1 MIKVEKKYE
10 FARHAGPVYR
20 LCKGRSEQTFLS
32 ASGDRFIA
40 EWHPETG
47 EPSPFSV
54 KLEDPCF
61 AVNCLIEQHL
71 LLVGTQGGNLHVIDL
86 AAKQEIHNFKVHS
99 KGIFAIEHIK
109 GEHLIAVAG
118 GDGFL
123 SVWDIRTWKLVR
135 HFAVSDEKLRSLT
148 VIKDRLLVTTSGGE
162 LIVFDTPWLNELH
175 RILAHEGG
183 CYCVAEH
190 PTKPLWVSGGKDG
203 HLRFWHR
210 DDIRPV
216 RAIPA
221 HNFGIYRIAFNTNG
235 TIAASASRDKT
246 VKFWNADSF
255 DPVGRIERP
264 AQPGHTHS
272 VNDVM
277 WLDERRIVTAG
288 DDRRIILWE
297 IDLES

>member
-1 MIKVEKKYE
+1 MLQVQKKHE

-20 LCKGRSEQTFLS
+20 LCKGRSETTFLS
-32 ASGDRFIA
+32 ASGDRFVA
-40 EWHPETG
+40 EWLPDSG

-61 AVNCLIEQHL
+61 AVNCIIDEQL

-86 AAKQEIHNFKVHS
+86 AKKQELHNFKIHS
-99 KGIFAIEHIK
+99 KGIFAIERLK
-109 GEHLIAVAG
+109 GEPLVAVAG
-118 GDGFL
+118 GDGLL

-135 HFAVSDEKLRSLT
+135 HFSVSNDKLRSIT
-148 VIKDRLLVTTSGGE
+148 SSGAHLLVTTSGGE
-162 LIVFDTPWLNELH
+162 LVVFDTPWLNELD
-175 RILAHEGG
+175 RVIAHEGG

-190 PTKPLWVSGGKDG
+190 PRKPLWVSGGKDG

-210 DDIRPV
+210 NGIRPV

-221 HNFGIYRIAFNTNG
+221 HNFGIYRILFNPSG

-246 VKFWNADSF
+246 VKFWNAESF
-255 DPVGRIERP
+255 DPIGRIERP
-264 AQPGHTHS
+264 LLPGHTHS

-277 WLDERRIVTAG
+277 WLSDTLLLTTG

-297 IDLES
+297 VKMQE